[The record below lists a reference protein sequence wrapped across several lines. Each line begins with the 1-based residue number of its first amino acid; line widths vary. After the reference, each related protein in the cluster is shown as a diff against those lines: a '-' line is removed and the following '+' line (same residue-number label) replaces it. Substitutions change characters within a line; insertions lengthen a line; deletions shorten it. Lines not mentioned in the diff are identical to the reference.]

1 LDFGRLIT
9 AMVTPFNQDLQID
22 WKQLERLVEYLI
34 VEQKS
39 EALIVS
45 GTTGESGTLT
55 DDEKESLFRET
66 VRLAAGRCKVIA
78 GAGSNDTA
86 HSVEMTKKAKKVGA
100 DGILLVAPYYVRPT
114 QEGIYSHFKAVA
126 EASDLPVMLYNIPG
140 RTGVNVELNTVL
152 RLMELPNLVATKEAH
167 EDLNHITQLLL
178 AAKPGFKVYCGEDA
192 LTLPYLSI
200 GAHGVVSVAS
210 HVIGARMKDMIDAYL
225 AGDTAGAAELHR
237 KLYPVFKGMFFC
249 PHRVASPAPVKCA
262 LQLHGY
268 AVGGVR
274 LPLVP
279 CTEEEARYIRDLFP
293 ELAAV

>member
-1 LDFGRLIT
+1 
-9 AMVTPFNQDLQID
+9 MVTPFDQELRID
-22 WKQLERLVEYLI
+22 WEQLERLVEYLI

-78 GAGSNDTA
+78 GTGSNDTA
-86 HSVEMTKKAKKVGA
+86 HSIEMTRKAKKAGA
-100 DGILLVAPYYVRPT
+100 DGILLVAPYYIRPS
-114 QEGIYSHFKAVA
+114 QEGIYSHFKAAA

-140 RTGVNVELNTVL
+140 RCGVNVELSTVE
-152 RLMELPNLVATKEAH
+152 RLMELPNVVATKEAH

-192 LTLPYLSI
+192 LTLPYLSV

-210 HVIGARMKDMIDAYL
+210 HVIGARMKELIDTYL
-225 AGDTAGAAELHR
+225 SGDIVRAAALHR
-237 KLYPVFKGMFFC
+237 ELYPVFKGLFFC
-249 PHRVASPAPVKCA
+249 PHRVASPAPVKSA
-262 LQLHGY
+262 LQLHGFE
-268 AVGGVR
+268 VGGVR

-279 CTEEEARYIRDLFP
+279 CTEEEARFIRGLFP
-293 ELAAV
+293 ERAIV